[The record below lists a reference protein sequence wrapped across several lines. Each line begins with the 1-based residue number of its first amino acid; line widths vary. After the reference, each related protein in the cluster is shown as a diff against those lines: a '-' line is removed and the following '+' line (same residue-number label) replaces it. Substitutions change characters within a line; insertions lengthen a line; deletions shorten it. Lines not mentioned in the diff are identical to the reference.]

1 MNTVDKLLDISNR
14 LEHLERSAEWVTRE
28 TATQDNT
35 IAQTTTL
42 IMVLADDIRE
52 KIYALV
58 KEIES
63 TQGANND
70 DEDDL
75 GPMH

>member
-14 LEHLERSAEWVTRE
+14 LEHLERSAEWVTKE
-28 TATQDNT
+28 TANQDNT

-58 KEIES
+58 KEIEAA
-63 TQGANND
+63 QGATIEE
-70 DEDDL
+70 EDDL